1 MKQIK
6 ELKIR
11 KADGEMDVE
20 KNTKPEYW
28 RSLDQL
34 AETAEFE
41 SFMQREFPQH
51 LEEVKANPVTRRKF
65 LKLMGAAIA
74 LAGATACTRQP
85 SEKIIPYV
93 LPPEEVVPGKP
104 LYYASA

>member
-41 SFMQREFPQH
+41 SFTPYLYGTYEQSCE
-51 LEEVKANPVTRRKF
+51 ANPTNKKKVIILIIFVIKYPLITKKTSTPTYPPLNVT
-65 LKLMGAAIA
+65 
-74 LAGATACTRQP
+74 
-85 SEKIIPYV
+85 IP
-93 LPPEEVVPGKP
+93 
-104 LYYASA
+104 A